1 MPKSSSA
8 KTKHLHPGDLRGYAR
23 LAFDAT
29 AGLTDL
35 VEALHG
41 TILNPL
47 QKKSPGKPV
56 RTNGITGMVYRTI
69 GGVTSLMGSGVDALL
84 GALPQVVAEG
94 ATSPEREAL
103 VSALNGVMG
112 DYLAA
117 SGNPLALPM
126 TIRAG
131 GGALTLDRA
140 ALKKT
145 LPQAS
150 GRMLL
155 LIHGLC
161 MNDLQWTRAGHN
173 HGVHLAETLD
183 CTPLYLRYNTG
194 LHIAD
199 NGRELAALLERL
211 VAAWPVPVKE
221 LVIIGHS
228 MGGLV
233 ARSACLHADQDN
245 ARAPLG
251 WRKTLKRMVFL
262 GTPHFGAPLERGG
275 HWVDLLLGATPWS
288 APFAQLGKIRS
299 VGITDLRHGTLL
311 DAAHCPL
318 PRGVRCFAVA
328 ATTSRATDKQGMV
341 QKKLWGDG
349 LVPLESALG
358 VHADPA
364 LDLKIPATRKLTV
377 YSTNHLDLLAS
388 EDVAAKLTQW
398 LKA

>member
-1 MPKSSSA
+1 MSKPP
-8 KTKHLHPGDLRGYAR
+8 HLKPNDLRGYAR

-47 QKKSPGKPV
+47 QKTSPGKPI

-69 GGVTSLMGSGVDALL
+69 GGVTSMMGSGVDAVLSV
-84 GALPQVVAEG
+84 LPTAVEEG
-94 ATSPEREAL
+94 SASPEREAI

-112 DYLAA
+112 DYLVS

-126 TIRAG
+126 SLRCAG
-131 GGALTLDRA
+131 ANLVLESDALRA
-140 ALKKT
+140 AL
-145 LPQAS
+145 PGAS
-150 GRMLL
+150 GRVML

-161 MNDLQWTRAGHN
+161 MNDQQWSHDGHN
-173 HGVHLAETLD
+173 HGAYLAERLGF
-183 CTPLYLRYNTG
+183 TPVYLRYNTG

-199 NGRELAALLERL
+199 NGRDLARLLDEM
-211 VAAWPVPVKE
+211 VKAWPVPVSE
-221 LVIIGHS
+221 IAIVGHS

-233 ARSACLHADQDN
+233 ARSACLAADLESG
-245 ARAPLG
+245 RTPR
-251 WRKTLKRMVFL
+251 WRKLLKRMVFL

-299 VGITDLRHGTLL
+299 GGITDLRHGTLL
-311 DAAHCPL
+311 DAAHHPL
-318 PRGVRCFAVA
+318 PSGVRCFAVA

-341 QKKLWGDG
+341 QRKLWGDG
-349 LVPLESALG
+349 LVPVDSALG
-358 VHADPA
+358 IHADS
-364 LDLKIPATRKLTV
+364 DRSLKIPATRQMVIHT
-377 YSTNHLDLLAS
+377 TNHLDLLGS
-388 EDVAAKLTQW
+388 RLVAAKMEKWLT
-398 LKA
+398 A

>member
-1 MPKSSSA
+1 M
-8 KTKHLHPGDLRGYAR
+8 KTPNDLRGYAR

-47 QKKSPGKPV
+47 AGRKKKGAPI
-56 RTNGITGMVYRTI
+56 RTRGVTGLVYRSIGGITR
-69 GGVTSLMGSGVDALL
+69 LAGSGVDALL
-84 GALPQVVAEG
+84 GVLPQAVKEG
-94 ATSPEREAL
+94 SASPERDAI

-112 DYLAA
+112 DYLVA

-126 TIRAG
+126 TLRSKG
-131 GGALTLDRA
+131 KLLKLERDALRT
-140 ALKKT
+140 AL
-145 LPQAS
+145 PDAN
-150 GRMLL
+150 GRVLL

-161 MNDLQWTRAGHN
+161 MNDLQWSRAGHN
-173 HGVHLAETLD
+173 HGAHLAASSGF
-183 CTPLYLRYNTG
+183 TPVYLRYNTG

-199 NGRELAALLERL
+199 NGRDFAALLETL
-211 VAAWPVPVKE
+211 VKQWPVPIQE

-233 ARSACLHADQDN
+233 ARSACVQAEQQKL
-245 ARAPLG
+245 P
-251 WRKTLKRMVFL
+251 WRKLLKHMVFL

-288 APFAQLGKIRS
+288 APFAQLGKVRS
-299 VGITDLRHGTLL
+299 SGITDLRHGTLL
-311 DAAHCPL
+311 DAAHHPL
-318 PRGVRCFAVA
+318 PRGVRCHAVA
-328 ATTSRATDKQGMV
+328 ATTSRATDKQGMM

-349 LVPLESALG
+349 LVPLDSALG

-364 LDLKIPATRKLTV
+364 RTLKFPAARQLIV
-377 YSTNHLDLLAS
+377 HSTNHLDLLS
-388 EDVAAKLTQW
+388 SPDVAARLETW
-398 LKA
+398 LGR

>member
-1 MPKSSSA
+1 MPKSP
-8 KTKHLHPGDLRGYAR
+8 HLQPTDLRGYAR

-29 AGLTDL
+29 SGLTDL

-47 QKKSPGKPV
+47 RKKTPGQPI
-56 RTNGITGMVYRTI
+56 RTHGITGMVYRTI
-69 GGVTSLMGSGVDALL
+69 GGVTNMVGSGVDALL
-84 GALPQVVAEG
+84 GALPQAVEEG
-94 ATSPEREAL
+94 AASPEREAI

-117 SGNPLALPM
+117 SGNPLALAM
-126 TIRAG
+126 TIRSG
-131 GGALTLDRA
+131 GRPLTLTRT

-145 LPQAS
+145 LPEAN
-150 GRMLL
+150 GRVLL

-173 HGVHLAETLD
+173 HGTHLAAKLGF
-183 CTPLYLRYNTG
+183 TPVYLRYNTG

-199 NGRELAALLERL
+199 NGRELSALLEKL
-211 VAAWPVPVKE
+211 VAAWPVAVRE
-221 LVIIGHS
+221 LVIVGHS

-233 ARSACLHADQDN
+233 ARSACVAADLECRQTP
-245 ARAPLG
+245 R
-251 WRKTLKRMVFL
+251 WRKLLKRMVFL

-299 VGITDLRHGTLL
+299 EGITDLRHGTLV
-311 DAAHCPL
+311 DATHHPL
-318 PRGVRCFAVA
+318 PRGVRCHAVA
-328 ATTSRATDKQGMV
+328 ATTSRATDKQGLV

-349 LVPLESALG
+349 LVPIDSALG
-358 VHADPA
+358 LHADPA
-364 LDLKIPATRKLTV
+364 LALKIPAARRMV
-377 YSTNHLDLLAS
+377 VHSTNHLDLLCSAP
-388 EDVAAKLTQW
+388 VAEKLEKW
-398 LKA
+398 LKG

>member
-1 MPKSSSA
+1 M
-8 KTKHLHPGDLRGYAR
+8 TKPPHFKPTDLRGYAR

-29 AGLTDL
+29 SGLTDL

-47 QKKSPGKPV
+47 QKRTPGKPI
-56 RTNGITGMVYRTI
+56 RTGGITGMVYRSI
-69 GGVTSLMGSGVDALL
+69 GGVTNMVGSGVDALL
-84 GALPQVVAEG
+84 GALPQVVEEG
-94 ATSPEREAL
+94 AASPEREAI

-117 SGNPLALPM
+117 SGNPLALSM
-126 TIRAG
+126 TMRHAG
-131 GGALTLDRA
+131 KPLTLARA

-145 LPQAS
+145 LPDAN
-150 GRMLL
+150 GRVLL

-173 HGVHLAETLD
+173 HGAHLADRLGF
-183 CTPLYLRYNTG
+183 TPVYLRYNTG

-199 NGRELAALLERL
+199 NGRELAALLEKL
-211 VAAWPVPVKE
+211 VTAWPVAVKE
-221 LVIIGHS
+221 LVIVGHS

-233 ARSACLHADQDN
+233 ARSACLSVDVPSEAETK
-245 ARAPLG
+245 RTPR
-251 WRKTLKRMVFL
+251 WRSLLKRMVFL

-299 VGITDLRHGTLL
+299 GGITDLRHGTFF
-311 DAAHCPL
+311 DTAHYPL
-318 PRGVRCFAVA
+318 PRGVRCYAVA
-328 ATTSRATDKQGMV
+328 ATTSRATDKQGLV

-349 LVPLESALG
+349 LVPINSALG
-358 VHADPA
+358 IHPDPGLTLKFSTHRQLVVHG
-364 LDLKIPATRKLTV
+364 
-377 YSTNHLDLLAS
+377 TNHLDMLS
-388 EDVAAKLTQW
+388 SGTVSTRMEHW
-398 LKA
+398 LRG